1 MKLLKIIGVALGLFL
16 FTPSNLFAWGRKGHA
31 LVAELAFKN
40 ISPSTQKVVLK
51 FLDGLSIEDAATW
64 MDDQR
69 SDRTYD
75 YLKPLHF
82 LNLEKGDSYD
92 KNSSN
97 NIIAELNNVLADFEQ
112 LKTLSDEEIKLNL
125 YKVFHLMADMHQP
138 FHVGYGKDL
147 GGNKHQIQFD
157 GHGSNLHK
165 LWDSEIIEAKNI
177 SFASIENLALSEKN
191 KPIDLYKWLNES
203 RTYLDN
209 IYPSGRVIDDNYLN
223 TGAHIIEIQLA
234 NAGIRL
240 SNILEKYFK
249 NFNREP
255 QFEKQETK
263 IISITI
269 DKINDYIGQTVKVC
283 TKIYGTK
290 ELSSVTFLNCGAAYP
305 NSPLTTVI
313 FKTDLPNFKNNPASY
328 YDGKTVCITGKL
340 ILYKDKPEIILKNE
354 NQIEVK

>member
-1 MKLLKIIGVALGLFL
+1 MKLLKIIGVSLGIFL
-16 FTPSNLFAWGRKGHA
+16 FNPSNLFAWGRKGHA

-64 MDDQR
+64 MDEQR
-69 SDRTYD
+69 SDRTFD

-82 LNLEKGDSYD
+82 VNVEKGDSYD
-92 KNSSN
+92 KNSNN
-97 NIIAELNNVLADFEQ
+97 NIISALNKVLSDFEQ

-125 YKVFHLMADMHQP
+125 YKVFHLMADLHQP
-138 FHVGYGKDL
+138 FHVGYRKDI
-147 GGNKHQIQFD
+147 GGNKHQVQFN
-157 GHGSNLHK
+157 GHGTNLHK
-165 LWDSEIIEAKNI
+165 LWDSEIIESKNI
-177 SFASIENLALSEKN
+177 SLSTIEGLAISEKN
-191 KPIDLYKWLNES
+191 KPIDIYSWLNES
-203 RTYLDN
+203 RAHLDK
-209 IYPSGRVIDDNYLN
+209 IYPVGREIDENYLN
-223 TGAHIIEIQLA
+223 IGAHIIEMQLA

-255 QFEKQETK
+255 QFAKQETK
-263 IISITI
+263 IVNISI
-269 DKINDYIGQTVKVC
+269 DKINDYIGQTVRVC

-290 ELSSVTFLNCGAAYP
+290 ELPSVTFLNCGASYP

-313 FKTDLPNFKNNPASY
+313 FKTDLPNFKNNPAEY

-354 NQIEVK
+354 SQIEVK